1 MLYYRVGSGLRTFA
15 KLTPKNFL
23 CNWHRL
29 AQCVHAHAP
38 KNIGFRSLPVEI

>member
-15 KLTPKNFL
+15 KLTPKTLL

-29 AQCVHAHAP
+29 AQCVRAHAP
-38 KNIGFRSLPVEI
+38 KTGFRSLPVEI